1 MLVTPRVS
9 LRFKPGQLPPGL
21 SFWHPI
27 ALLCTWFGSG
37 LLPKVPGT
45 WGSAAALP
53 FAAAIEWAWGA
64 GALAVAA
71 AVVFVVGSFCSGPF
85 ARMAGVKD
93 PGAIVVDEVAAQ
105 WATLATVPLDP
116 VLYFLGFVLFRIAD
130 ILKPWP
136 ASWCDRRLS
145 GGFGVMADD
154 MVAGLYASAVMFLIR
169 YALGSW

>member
-1 MLVTPRVS
+1 MIARIS
-9 LRFKPGQLPPGL
+9 LRLKPGRLPPGL

-53 FAAAIEWAWGA
+53 FAAAIHWAWGG
-64 GALAVAA
+64 GALALAA
-71 AVVFVVGSFCSGPF
+71 LVVFVAGSFAAGPF
-85 ARMAGVKD
+85 ARIAGVKD

-116 VLYFLGFVLFRIAD
+116 VLYLLGFVFFRIAD
-130 ILKPWP
+130 IAKPWP
-136 ASWCDRRLS
+136 ANWCDRRLA

-154 MVAGLYASAVMFLIR
+154 MVAGLYAAAAIFVLRRVVGF
-169 YALGSW
+169 

>member
-1 MLVTPRVS
+1 
-9 LRFKPGQLPPGL
+9 
-21 SFWHPI
+21 
-27 ALLCTWFGSG
+27 
-37 LLPKVPGT
+37 
-45 WGSAAALP
+45 
-53 FAAAIEWAWGA
+53 
-64 GALAVAA
+64 
-71 AVVFVVGSFCSGPF
+71 
-85 ARMAGVKD
+85 MAGVKD

-105 WATLATVPLDP
+105 WATLSTVPLDP

>member
-1 MLVTPRVS
+1 MINGIS
-9 LRFKPGQLPPGL
+9 LRLKPGVLPPGL
-21 SFWHPI
+21 SFWHPV

-53 FAAAIEWAWGA
+53 FAAAIHWAWGGA
-64 GALAVAA
+64 ALALAALLLLVAGSLAA
-71 AVVFVVGSFCSGPF
+71 ASF

-105 WATLATVPLDP
+105 WATLAPVPLDP
-116 VLYFLGFVLFRIAD
+116 ILYLLGFVFFRVAD

-136 ASWCDRRLS
+136 ASWCDRRVP

-154 MVAGLYASAVMFLIR
+154 MVAGLYATAALFLVQR
-169 YALGSW
+169 LAGV

>member
-1 MLVTPRVS
+1 VVVTARVS
-9 LRFKPGQLPPGL
+9 LRFKPGRLPPGL

-27 ALLCTWFGSG
+27 ALFCTWFGSG

-53 FAAAIEWAWGA
+53 FAAAIQWAWGG
-64 GALAVAA
+64 GALAFA
-71 AVVFVVGSFCSGPF
+71 AVVIFVAGSFCAGPF

-105 WATLATVPLDP
+105 WATLSTVPLDP

-130 ILKPWP
+130 IAKPWP

-154 MVAGLYASAVMFLIR
+154 MVAGLYASAVMFLVR
-169 YALGSW
+169 YALRSW